1 MAQSVDTK
9 IVELKF
15 NNDNFADKVDS
26 TLTKLEQLNK
36 DIEKVGFTE
45 AFKNL
50 GKSVKDVDTKSIT
63 DGVNETH
70 KAFSKMEVVGLTAL
84 ANLSNAAV
92 NFGKKMVKN
101 LVSPITKGVMQG
113 GLARAR
119 NIEQATFSFE
129 GQKISKSAGNE
140 AKSYYEEVMQ
150 AVLGTS
156 YSYDVA
162 AKAASQLAASNVG
175 VIDTEKKL
183 ADGSTITSKVLDS
196 SMTDALL
203 GIAGVAAMTGSDFD
217 SIAQI
222 FTRVAGQGRV
232 MANDLNSISSRGLNA
247 AAVLAK
253 YLDTTEENVR
263 DMVTKG
269 KVSFEDFSNAMTQ
282 AFGTHAKDSTLTF
295 QGALDDVNAAL
306 ARIGADFYGPAL
318 TAGRDILNSITPLV
332 DVIHSKLNPALS
344 STTNLITEASGKM
357 SQYLDMLSYMLNLT
371 DKSSTKDGWI
381 EEHMNA
387 WTNIADLYKTGN
399 VKDAIDGLEK
409 ASAAWKGM
417 DGQGINGRQM
427 VADYYN
433 LASNVDLLSHYLKIS
448 KDDAKALVDE
458 GSVGAKEIN
467 KVLNGML
474 KDGTIGWNEFYKS
487 FHKLWS
493 ESENLMGMAKVQT
506 FFDEYVRSCIA
517 AGQESKRFT
526 QHIQTFFKIYD
537 GLASLFN
544 SLKTIAG
551 GFLDILMTLAQ
562 HLAPLGKLVI
572 DFTAAF
578 ATFIVG
584 LADAISTSETFANVI
599 DSIVNL
605 LTKLFTALHLNKV
618 ADIALGG
625 ITKTFDFL
633 ANAIERVHEGMGKVI
648 TTFNNTVG
656 KVIDKIQ
663 EILSNAEEVQ
673 RILDSIKTAGITV
686 MLIQL
691 IGAITK
697 PAELLGALAKSIKDV
712 GGSLDKLVG
721 NIGDVFK
728 SISGLLG
735 NIGDVI
741 KELAGALHE
750 LQTLVKATAILEIA
764 LAVAVLAGAIYLL
777 SKAHASEATSSLVG
791 FVEVFAILLSLVGS
805 VAFLKKIKSTA
816 KLWEKATDSIKDIGT
831 AMLEMAAS
839 ILVIALAMKLL
850 STIKTDDMMAA
861 FAVVEVLLITMAGIA
876 KLLQEKTTKD
886 TGLKALWSGKQ
897 TSTGGITKGLM
908 GLIAM
913 AEAVK
918 IVSKALVSIAQE
930 TDRDAVWS
938 ALGIVEIIMWSMTGI
953 VKLLSNSKPDKMTKG
968 IGSLLAMAISIRLL
982 TKPIKELA
990 EIANT
995 DNDALWSATTL
1006 IGGLMF
1012 AMTGLLKWLS
1022 GTKGMLGE
1030 AVSILIMA
1038 EAIKILGQ
1046 TLKSMAEA
1054 AALDND
1060 ALWSGLG
1067 VIAFGLGAM
1076 VLALDLLDGDKLI
1089 AKSIALLAVA
1099 EALRMLSEVIL
1110 SFSAAGDSAW
1120 DGLGVLAVSLIVLFI
1135 AVEVFSKAPIG
1146 GILKL
1151 FLTLALGIVIVAG
1164 FGAAI
1169 GVFGV
1174 GISIFGAGLTSLASG
1189 CEAVYA
1195 VLPAFLTVMG
1205 MFIVSIT
1212 VLSTIGAPAVLVILG
1227 LGAAF
1232 LMLGGGIAL
1241 MGAGLENIASAI
1253 KLMSDLEGKLGKTAK
1268 NIRAFVK
1275 ELSKMKG
1282 DVKTVSSA
1290 ADSITHSFSRIANAA
1305 LKAKVNTSVF
1315 NTVGQQL
1322 ASNLAKGIQAGST
1335 QVINTVTSMSNT
1347 AVSKLSSSRSEWYD
1361 IGSYLIA
1368 GMVSGI
1374 ASQQS
1379 SLESQ
1384 VQSLEAKAE
1393 RAVRAKAKIKSPSR
1407 VWMQIGSYMGQGLAI
1422 GIKNSS
1428 DFVEEASKGLA
1439 ETSEDAIQSA
1449 ITSISNAMD
1458 SDLDNTLT
1466 IKPVVDLSDV
1476 TSSANYINSRFGTMG
1491 IGASLAGAISGNI
1504 QNGSKDSAI
1513 NKLANKLDAMTESMN
1528 SRSLNVYNT
1537 IDGASDPEAFAD
1549 GLIRSF
1555 RLNARTT

>member
-1 MAQSVDTK
+1 MGQSVDTK

-36 DIEKVGFTE
+36 DIEQVGFTE

-50 GKSVKDVDTKSIT
+50 GKSVKDVDTRGIT
-63 DGVNETH
+63 EGVQESQ
-70 KAFSKMEVVGLTAL
+70 KAFSKLEVVGMTAL
-84 ANLSNAAV
+84 VNLSNAAV
-92 NFGKKMVKN
+92 NFGKKMAKR
-101 LVSPITKGVMQG
+101 LIAPITQGVMQG

-129 GQKISKSAGNE
+129 GQKIGKSKGNE
-140 AKSYYEEVMQ
+140 AKSYYEEVMN

-253 YLDTTEENVR
+253 YLDTTEEDVR

-344 STTNLITEASGKM
+344 STTNIITEASGKM
-357 SQYLDMLSYMLNLT
+357 SQYLDMLSYMLNMT
-371 DKSSTKDGWI
+371 DASTTTSDWI
-381 EEHMNA
+381 NEHMNA
-387 WTNIADLYKTGN
+387 WTNIADLYKKGN

-448 KDDAKALVDE
+448 KDEAKALVDE
-458 GSVGAKEIN
+458 GSVGAKELN
-467 KVLNGML
+467 KVIDGML

-493 ESENLMGMAKVQT
+493 ESENLMGMDKVQT

-517 AGQESKRFT
+517 AGQGSERFT

-537 GLASLFN
+537 GLTSLFS
-544 SLKTIAG
+544 SLKTIAA
-551 GFLDILMTLAQ
+551 GFLDIIMTLAQ
-562 HLAPLGKLVI
+562 HLAPLGTLVLN
-572 DFTAAF
+572 FTAAF
-578 ATFIVG
+578 ANFIVG

-618 ADIALGG
+618 VDIALSG

-633 ANAIERVHEGMGKVI
+633 ANAIERVHTGIGKVI
-648 TTFNNTVG
+648 VTFNNTIG
-656 KVIDKIQ
+656 KVIDKIH

-673 RILDSIKTAGITV
+673 RILESIKTAGFTV

-691 IGAITK
+691 VGAITK
-697 PAELLGALAKSIKDV
+697 PAEVLAALSKSIRDV
-712 GGSLDKLVG
+712 GGSFKTLIKG
-721 NIGDVFK
+721 AGEVFT
-728 SISGLLG
+728 SISGLIG
-735 NIGDVI
+735 NIGSVV

-764 LAVAVLAGAIYLL
+764 LAIAVLAGAIYLL

-816 KLWEKATDSIKDIGT
+816 KIWEKAGESVKDIATG
-831 AMLEMAAS
+831 MLEMAAA
-839 ILVIALAMKLL
+839 ILVIALALKLL
-850 STIKTDDMMAA
+850 STIKTDDMLIA
-861 FAVVEVLLITMAGIA
+861 FAVVEVMLVTLAGIA
-876 KLLQEKTTKD
+876 KLLQGKSTKT
-886 TGLKALWSGKQ
+886 TGLKSLWSGTK
-897 TSTGGITKGLM
+897 TETGDMTKGLT

-913 AEAVK
+913 AFAVK
-918 IVSKALVSIAQE
+918 IAAKAIASLAEVDQE
-930 TDRDAVWS
+930 AMLTGAAVVEVLMGS
-938 ALGIVEIIMWSMTGI
+938 MALI
-953 VKLLSNSKPDKMTKG
+953 VKWLSGDKAAKMAKG
-968 IGSLLAMAISIRLL
+968 ATMLLAMAVAVRLL
-982 TKPIKELA
+982 TKPVMEFASL
-990 EIANT
+990 NS
-995 DNDALWSATTL
+995 DALMQGVLAV
-1006 IGGLMF
+1006 GGLMI
-1012 AMTGLLKWLS
+1012 ALGMLLKFLS
-1022 GTKGMLGE
+1022 GTKGAIKNGLG
-1030 AVSILIMA
+1030 ILLIA
-1038 EAIKILGQ
+1038 EAIKILQDTVVAFSQINSDSLLKGLLGVVALLGGIAIAMDLLDPDKILLKVAAVGVISLALQNLAEVIGQ
-1046 TLKSMAEA
+1046 FAEDPEGSLNGLMVLA
-1054 AALDND
+1054 AAL
-1060 ALWSGLG
+1060 
-1067 VIAFGLGAM
+1067 F
-1076 VLALDLLDGDKLI
+1076 
-1089 AKSIALLAVA
+1089 
-1099 EALRMLSEVIL
+1099 
-1110 SFSAAGDSAW
+1110 
-1120 DGLGVLAVSLIVLFI
+1120 VLFG
-1135 AVEVFSKAPIG
+1135 AVEVFSKAPIA

-1151 FLTLALGIVIVAG
+1151 FVTLAMGAIIVAA

-1169 GVFGV
+1169 GVFGIGV
-1174 GISIFGAGLTSLASG
+1174 SIFGAGLTSLASG
-1189 CEAVYA
+1189 CAAVYA
-1195 VLPAFLTVMG
+1195 VLPAFLTVLG
-1205 MFIVSIT
+1205 TFIVSMML
-1212 VLSTIGAPAVLVILG
+1212 LSTIGLPAVAVILALSIAFLA
-1227 LGAAF
+1227 LGAG
-1232 LMLGGGIAL
+1232 MAL
-1241 MGAGLENIASAI
+1241 MGSGMQNIATAI
-1253 KLMSDLEGKLGKTAK
+1253 KLMSDMEGKLKSTAK
-1268 NIRAFVK
+1268 SVVK
-1275 ELSKMKG
+1275 FTHELTKMGDDADAVEDAATSMAKSISK
-1282 DVKTVSSA
+1282 
-1290 ADSITHSFSRIANAA
+1290 IANTA
-1305 LKAKVNTSVF
+1305 LKARTNIHGMT
-1315 NTVGQQL
+1315 TVGKNM
-1322 ASNLAKGIQAGST
+1322 AEAIKKGFDSGAKA
-1335 QVINTVTSMSNT
+1335 VET
-1347 AVSKLSSSRSEWYD
+1347 AVSNLVNKATAKLRNSYNSWYSV
-1361 IGSYLIA
+1361 GHYLIS
-1368 GMVSGI
+1368 GMVAGI
-1374 ASQQS
+1374 ASQQGA
-1379 SLESQ
+1379 
-1384 VQSLEAKAE
+1384 LEAQVCALEEKAR
-1393 RAVRAKAKIKSPSR
+1393 RAVEAKAKIKSPSR
-1407 VWMQIGSYMGQGLAI
+1407 VWMQIGAYMGEGLAI
-1422 GIKNSS
+1422 GIRNSG
-1428 DFVEEASKGLA
+1428 DMVVAASEGLA
-1439 ETSEDAIQSA
+1439 ETSEEAVRSA
-1449 ITSISNAMD
+1449 ITSIADAMD
-1458 SDLDNTLT
+1458 SDLDSNLT

-1476 TSSANYINSRFGTMG
+1476 TASAEYINSRFGSMG
-1491 IGASLAGAISGNI
+1491 LGASLAGAISGNI
-1504 QNGSKDSAI
+1504 QNGGKDSAI
-1513 NKLANKLDAMTESMN
+1513 TKLAHKLDSMTEAMN
-1528 SRSLNVYNT
+1528 SRSLNNYIT
-1537 IDGASDPEAFAD
+1537 IDGSADPEGFAD
-1549 GLIRSF
+1549 DLIRSF
-1555 RLNARTT
+1555 RLNARTV